1 MTDDTARDAFA
12 LRLETAMREH
22 LDNLTKPR
30 GSLGKLED
38 LATRLAVVQ
47 GQVPPKPGK
56 KAVFVI
62 AGDHGV
68 TEEGISL
75 FPKEVTAQMAVNF
88 LAGGAAINSLA
99 RGCGFDVFAVDA
111 GIEGDI
117 AIGGLP
123 AHESGT
129 EGPLGKSPG
138 LVRAKAARGTKNF
151 ARENAMSAEV
161 MRACLANGRTL
172 ADRAV
177 ESGYRYVALGDMG
190 IGNTTSAAALL
201 VAGGFAP
208 DTIVDRGTG
217 IDDATLAKKRAV
229 VVDAV
234 RDRGPFAGPEEILA
248 ALGGLEIA
256 TMTGLILGLKGK
268 GVACLL
274 DGFPV
279 TSAAWI
285 AHLMDPEVGAYLFA
299 GHQSRVKG
307 HLPVLKALG
316 LEPIVDFG
324 MRLGEGTG
332 AVIGGFML
340 ELAAKF
346 ASQMATFETMG
357 VARSLEDERN
367 Y

>member
-1 MTDDTARDAFA
+1 MTD
-12 LRLETAMREH
+12 ETAMRQY
-22 LDNLTKPR
+22 LDNLTKPK

-47 GQVPPKPGK
+47 GHVPPKPGK

-68 TEEGISL
+68 TEEGVSL

-117 AIGGLP
+117 AIGDLP
-123 AHESGT
+123 AHESGS

-138 LVRAKAARGTKNF
+138 LIRAKAARGTKNF

-161 MRACLANGRTL
+161 VEACLANGRAL
-172 ADRAV
+172 ALRAA
-177 ESGYRYVALGDMG
+177 ESGYRFVAIGDMG
-190 IGNTTSAAALL
+190 IGNTTAAAAVL

-208 DTIVDRGTG
+208 ELIVDRGTG
-217 IDDATLAKKRAV
+217 IDDATLARKYRV

-234 RDRGPFAGPEEILA
+234 RERGPFAGPKDILA
-248 ALGGLEIA
+248 AVGGLEIA
-256 TMTGLILGLKGK
+256 TMTGLILGLKGR
-268 GVACLL
+268 GIACLL

-279 TSAAWI
+279 TSAAWM
-285 AHLMDPEVGAYLFA
+285 ARMMDPEVCAYLFA
-299 GHQSRVKG
+299 GHLSKVKG
-307 HLPVLKALG
+307 HQPVLAALG

-346 ASQMATFETMG
+346 ASRMATFETMG
-357 VARSLEDERN
+357 VARSFEDEQN